1 MLLPACATGSNTN
14 HELRTTNYP
23 AAATALPEGF
33 SYPAGDRLRVATW
46 NAEHFVDSYDNPYI
60 DAGRED
66 DPPDSMRARRERF
79 AEVVRRLDADVLV
92 LQEFES
98 AAYAERLAEERFP
111 EMGYEFFAATESR
124 DWYMNVVLMSRVP
137 LGVVESYASV
147 TTPIPGQTTDEGEP
161 ATQNFTNNRLW
172 TTDVLARPGYTFT
185 LAGLHLKAGPDERDA
200 AWRTGQ
206 IRFLRSQLTDLIHAR
221 PKANVLVAGDLN
233 SLPGSPELEL
243 LLSGEDGDDGP
254 RLINP
259 LAGRETLTHPAGN
272 RQRQHRVTPPHSLP
286 PPSPSPSSSSNPRR
300 TSTPA
305 CGAAWTPTPK
315 RPKTTRTSSSSPNS
329 PSRPSTRSAKPA
341 PTPSA
346 SPSPSPARPPRRSKK
361 PPGSTARRS
370 C

>member
-1 MLLPACATGSNTN
+1 
-14 HELRTTNYP
+14 
-23 AAATALPEGF
+23 
-33 SYPAGDRLRVATW
+33 
-46 NAEHFVDSYDNPYI
+46 
-60 DAGRED
+60 
-66 DPPDSMRARRERF
+66 
-79 AEVVRRLDADVLV
+79 
-92 LQEFES
+92 
-98 AAYAERLAEERFP
+98 
-111 EMGYEFFAATESR
+111 MGYEFFAATESR

-161 ATQNFTNNRLW
+161 AAQNFTNNRLW

-233 SLPGSPELEL
+233 SLPSSPELEL

-272 RQRQHRVTPPHSLP
+272 RQRQLDYLLVNEAMQPELADGSARV
-286 PPSPSPSSSSNPRR
+286 
-300 TSTPA
+300 
-305 CGAAWTPTPK
+305 
-315 RPKTTRTSSSSPNS
+315 
-329 PSRPSTRSAKPA
+329 
-341 PTPSA
+341 A
-346 SPSPSPARPPRRSKK
+346 SPLA
-361 PPGSTARRS
+361 PGAQAATSDHLPVVATVVADEQRGSDQFTAGAS
-370 C
+370 ANTE

>member
-1 MLLPACATGSNTN
+1 LLLPACATGSNTN
-14 HELRTTNYP
+14 HEPRTTNDP

-161 ATQNFTNNRLW
+161 AAQNFTNNRLW

-233 SLPGSPELEL
+233 SLPSSPELEL

-272 RQRQHRVTPPHSLP
+272 RQRQLDYLLVNEAMQPELADGSARV
-286 PPSPSPSSSSNPRR
+286 
-300 TSTPA
+300 
-305 CGAAWTPTPK
+305 
-315 RPKTTRTSSSSPNS
+315 
-329 PSRPSTRSAKPA
+329 
-341 PTPSA
+341 A
-346 SPSPSPARPPRRSKK
+346 SPLA
-361 PPGSTARRS
+361 PGAQAATSDHLPVVATVVADEQRGSDQFTAGAGANTE
-370 C
+370 